1 MKLLDHHFSAC
12 LPLKRIIR
20 HGAITH
26 SLGIYYLESSQ
37 VLINHIRTSP
47 QNGDTLLKQQ
57 EQSKINFFIAQGVFF
72 FFCRWFIMDKN
83 TLFLKKAER
92 FSFHESY
99 FSNTYSQQLEPRAKF
114 LGNVSKV
121 ESFVRSECISEL
133 YGSLPQCLCSRC
145 LFTRRRVVLWLTH
158 C

>member
-72 FFCRWFIMDKN
+72 FCRWFIMDKN
-83 TLFLKKAER
+83 SLFLKKKKKR
-92 FSFHESY
+92 FSLHESS
-99 FSNTYSQQLEPRAKF
+99 FSNTYSQQLEPRVEM

-121 ESFVRSECISEL
+121 ESFVR
-133 YGSLPQCLCSRC
+133 
-145 LFTRRRVVLWLTH
+145 
-158 C
+158 